1 MNKNNGAYLV
11 ILEFPEEKEGDP
23 NLDWVQ
29 NYRQEVEYFCDRNCF
44 KIGTFYILPEPY
56 FPVIDRF
63 LREANKDYR
72 EKGYRPTF
80 KVLKANFPEIEYTI
94 LRGLILNRVFM
105 KLEKCLNSLDG
116 EIRIKNSVS
125 LNLIQ
130 GVSGDL
136 AKVNELVLLFQLDK
150 YFPGRMNRLY
160 DLINIIKEKIAGCEA
175 LTLGPVVVTEI

>member
-1 MNKNNGAYLV
+1 MNKNNGTYLV

-23 NLDWVQ
+23 NLEWVQ

-44 KIGTFYILPEPY
+44 KIGTFYILPKPY

-80 KVLKANFPEIEYTI
+80 KVLKANFPEMEYTV

-105 KLEKCLNSLDG
+105 TLEKCLNRLDE
-116 EIRIKNSVS
+116 EILIKNRVS
-125 LNLIQ
+125 LSLVQKI
-130 GVSGDL
+130 SGDL
-136 AKVNELVLLFQLDK
+136 AKVNELMLLFHLDK

-160 DLINIIKEKIAGCEA
+160 DLINILQEKIAGYEA
-175 LTLGPVVVTEI
+175 RTLGPVVVTKI